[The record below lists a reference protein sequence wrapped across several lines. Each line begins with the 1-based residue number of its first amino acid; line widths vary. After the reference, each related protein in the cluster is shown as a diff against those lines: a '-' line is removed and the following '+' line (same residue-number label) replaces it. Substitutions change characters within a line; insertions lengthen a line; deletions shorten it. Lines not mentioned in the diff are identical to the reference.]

1 MTGAVLLGSGLACSF
16 VSLFVLARLLLPL
29 RGRHIAIDAP
39 HGWRT
44 LQAALAQTFEERLVE
59 AGRQHSLT
67 EWLASAGLDL
77 RPGEWISR
85 TALRAIVGAV
95 VGGLLGGMAGAL
107 AFGALVVLGS
117 RLYVSWSIDRR
128 KARFEEQLVE
138 TLQVLGGAMRS
149 GQSLPQALHTVV
161 SQSQEPSAG
170 EFQRALNEHR
180 LGSDLAVTLGEV
192 AKRMDSV
199 DLAHVVS
206 AIEIHRDVGGDL
218 SRILDRVAAHVRNRQ
233 QLRRQA
239 RALSAEG
246 RISGVI
252 LTILPPAMVAVLSV
266 VSPGYLGQL
275 TGTAAGRLMA
285 LTAVGL
291 LVVGGLWL
299 RRLGQVEV

>member
-1 MTGAVLLGSGLACSF
+1 MSGAVLLWSGSMF
-16 VSLFVLARLLLPL
+16 VFVALLVLFRLVLPVP
-29 RGRHIAIDAP
+29 GRRIALDAP

-44 LQAALAQTFEERLVE
+44 LQAALAQSFEERLVE

-85 TALRAIVGAV
+85 TALRAVVGAF
-95 VGGLLGGMAGAL
+95 VGALLGGVAAAVAL
-107 AFGALVVLGS
+107 ALLVVLGS

-149 GQSLPQALHTVV
+149 GQSLTQALHTVV
-161 SQSQEPSAG
+161 SQSQEPTAE

-180 LGSDLAVTLGEV
+180 IGRDLAATLGEL
-192 AKRMDSV
+192 ANRMDSV

-218 SRILDRVAAHVRNRQ
+218 SRILDRVATHVRNRQ

-252 LTILPPAMVAVLSV
+252 LTILPPAMVAILSI
-266 VSPGYLGQL
+266 VSPG
-275 TGTAAGRLMA
+275 
-285 LTAVGL
+285 
-291 LVVGGLWL
+291 
-299 RRLGQVEV
+299 